1 VNVPDRA
8 AHLPDLAG
16 LLGPYLARQDW
27 AQSALG
33 SFGESSVPVDIV
45 DVQVLRSDH
54 PGLASMIVTSR
65 QCTFHLVLG
74 WRPIAFAPGRLS
86 GRLGAVLG
94 SAHDALGEEVLVYDA
109 LADEELVRLLL
120 EAATGGCE
128 TARRAR
134 LVGSLVSH
142 ASLIFDD
149 RLFMKCYRVI
159 ELGRRPEIELMT
171 KLDRTG
177 FNHMLAPV
185 AHWERGGRDLGLV
198 REFVPGAIEGKALAE
213 TSLRDLLARADKSAD
228 GASFEDVGLAGGDF
242 GPEMRRIGVMS
253 ARMHLA
259 LGEAYGGAPLG
270 AEGQTSGRGGESAHR
285 SDAAG
290 PQADALPVAEQE
302 PGWGGVAIR
311 IHGDYHLRRVMRTDA
326 GWLVAGF
333 GDDPLMGAD
342 AGSGSQRAPRYAS
355 ALEDI
360 ADICC
365 SLRQVAFD
373 CLDLQPP
380 STAAH
385 AELLAA
391 GWESRNIGEFIRGYL
406 STEGVGRFVP
416 AAREDFDELLASL
429 ITARS

>member
-1 VNVPDRA
+1 VSTPGLATDARAPDVT
-8 AHLPDLAG
+8 HLI
-16 LLGPYLARQDW
+16 GPYLARQYW

-33 SFGESSVPVDIV
+33 SFGEASVPVKVV
-45 DVQVLRSDH
+45 DVEVLRSDH
-54 PGLASMIVTSR
+54 PGLVSMIVVSR

-74 WRPIAFAPGRLS
+74 WRPIATAPGMLG
-86 GRLGAVLG
+86 GRPGAVLG
-94 SAHDALGEEVLVYDA
+94 AAHDDGEEVLVYDA

-120 EAATGGCE
+120 RAATNGHE

-142 ASLIFDD
+142 SSLIFDD

-159 ELGRRPEIELMT
+159 EPGRRPEIELMT
-171 KLDRTG
+171 KLDGTG

-185 AHWERGGRDLGLV
+185 AHWERQGRDLGLV

-228 GASFEDVGLAGGDF
+228 GARFEDVGLAGGDF
-242 GPEMRRIGVMS
+242 GPEMRRIGIMS

-259 LGEAYGGAPLG
+259 LAEAYGGAPLPP
-270 AEGQTSGRGGESAHR
+270 EPE
-285 SDAAG
+285 AA
-290 PQADALPVAEQE
+290 ALPVKE
-302 PGWGGVAIR
+302 PAPGGVAIR

-342 AGSGSQRAPRYAS
+342 AGSGSQHAPRYAS
-355 ALEDI
+355 AVEDI

-365 SLRQVAFD
+365 SLRHVAAD
-373 CLDLQPP
+373 CLDLQPA

-385 AELLAA
+385 ARLLAV
-391 GWESRNIGEFIRGYL
+391 GWERRNVGEFLRGYL
-406 STEGVGRFVP
+406 SMEGIGRLVP
-416 AAREDFDELLASL
+416 AEREDFDELLASS
-429 ITARS
+429 IAARS